1 VILRVISG
9 SYSERA
15 VRLSG
20 LDERFITD
28 EVAGMLY
35 SATGN
40 RLMGYSVVGKEARLS
55 RLSGASATTL
65 SAVR

>member
-1 VILRVISG
+1 MI
-9 SYSERA
+9 
-15 VRLSG
+15 
-20 LDERFITD
+20 D

-40 RLMGYSVVGKEARLS
+40 RLMGYSVVGKEAMLS
-55 RLSGASATTL
+55 QLSGASATTL